1 MNKKEFVVEYY
12 NKTINDYGMML
23 TETPIYDREVALDLG
38 QRSIKAMLER
48 YGYEVYFRVMEKV
61 STNSVDDEDEDEIEN
76 EDIDDSYDEEAAEFI
91 DNCIF
96 YYDHI
101 MNELENTCEDVEDR
115 YNFSESDGKSECSYY
130 LQYRLPVSHNLIVR
144 RITMPCDTE
153 LDDGGDVD
161 VARALCRALNGASLT
176 LKNCDEIINEYV
188 KSHMEE

>member
-1 MNKKEFVVEYY
+1 MNKTQYEVEYY
-12 NKTINDYGMML
+12 NKTTNDYGAML

-38 QRSIKAMLER
+38 QRSIKAMYER
-48 YGYEVYFRVMEKV
+48 YGYEVYFRVIAKV
-61 STNSVDDEDEDEIEN
+61 SENEVDDDEDEDEI
-76 EDIDDSYDEEAAEFI
+76 DEEAAEFI

-101 MNELENTCEDVEDR
+101 MNELEETCEEVEDR

-176 LKNCDEIINEYV
+176 LKNCDEIINKYA
-188 KSHMEE
+188 EEHR

>member
-23 TETPIYDREVALDLG
+23 TEMPIYDREVALDLG

-61 STNSVDDEDEDEIEN
+61 SANDADDEDENGIE
-76 EDIDDSYDEEAAEFI
+76 DTDEEYEEFVE
-91 DNCIF
+91 NCIF

-101 MNELENTCEDVEDR
+101 MNALEENFDHVEDR
-115 YNFSESDGKSECSYY
+115 YHFTEDGDNSECSYY
-130 LQYRLPVSHNLIVR
+130 LQYRLPVSNNLFTYKTIV
-144 RITMPCDTE
+144 PCNNR
-153 LDDGGDVD
+153 LDDDEKEIA
-161 VARALCRALNGASLT
+161 VARALCRVLKGDNTLT
-176 LKNCDEIINEYV
+176 IDECDKIINEYV